1 MCSSVVEDRSFGLLV
16 EVVGHHRAVALLQRK
31 QSTIDRLAG
40 QAEGEDLALALELG
54 QGLVDLGVLQDIEVV
69 AVRMH
74 QHQLDAVGTQT
85 LEAALHREA
94 RVGGRKVETRLAVL
108 ELLANL
114 ADDHPILALSGQQRA
129 EPFLADAVGRRGV
142 DQVDTEFAGQGQQLA
157 SLGVVWDGKTV
168 GILHPLIAA
177 QLHRA
182 QPQWRNA

>member
-1 MCSSVVEDRSFGLLV
+1 MPLPCSSVVEDRSFGLLV

-69 AVRMH
+69 AVRMP

-94 RVGGRKVETRLAVL
+94 RVGGRKSKRDWPFSNSSPT
-108 ELLANL
+108 LLTITQSSRC
-114 ADDHPILALSGQQRA
+114 P
-129 EPFLADAVGRRGV
+129 
-142 DQVDTEFAGQGQQLA
+142 A
-157 SLGVVWDGKTV
+157 SNGPSCSSPT
-168 GILHPLIAA
+168 P
-177 QLHRA
+177 
-182 QPQWRNA
+182 